1 MVPRASHN
9 EPRNLTLWVYE
20 LHQGEGHEPEP
31 VPEDDGTDGTSDNK
45 NFWRINSALIV
56 MIIFMLAGI
65 CCVSMVVGAVCYR
78 GRNNEIK
85 VLKAN
90 IEEMEKLMSR

>member
-1 MVPRASHN
+1 M
-9 EPRNLTLWVYE
+9 VYE
-20 LHQGEGHEPEP
+20 LHQGEGHEPAPAP
-31 VPEDDGTDGTSDNK
+31 VPEPIDEGTHDNK
-45 NFWRINSALIV
+45 SFRRINTALIV
-56 MIIFMLAGI
+56 MIVFMLAGI

-90 IEEMEKLMSR
+90 IEEMEKLVSR

>member
-1 MVPRASHN
+1 MVP
-9 EPRNLTLWVYE
+9 L
-20 LHQGEGHEPEP
+20 PEP
-31 VPEDDGTDGTSDNK
+31 IDEGTNDNK
-45 NFWRINSALIV
+45 SFRRINTALIV
-56 MIIFMLAGI
+56 MIVLMLAGI

-90 IEEMEKLMSR
+90 IEEMEKLVNR